1 VRWPTPRTRRS
12 RSESTPEAAALERED
27 IVAIYRQV
35 LGRPPAEEEI
45 AHQLVN
51 RATLEQALRVA
62 LDSDE
67 YRALRHHQDLREV
80 ELAPTFVNV
89 YEEGIARWTTP
100 PGTRSADGVAIVG
113 REGWLFLNGGNNDLI
128 AQYTGAYELDPD
140 WLVRWR
146 RLIDHRIRSAGEL
159 GVDLAMLMLP
169 DKLTV
174 YNRHFPLPLERI
186 GPRPVERLLADPSAR
201 DILYPLDDLRA
212 TAAAGEEVFLRTDS
226 HFNRRGSA
234 ILATHSLRK
243 LGAEMPAGW
252 DEVPLR
258 TYPVAGDLG
267 ARFDPRLV
275 SLYTVPASFGQARI
289 VENNKAAIYAA
300 GAHIGT
306 RSVYVNEAAPDPRV
320 LVVFGGSASYADPG
334 YQGLSWFYSQVFREV
349 HSIWFPFGWDS
360 EYLRRVGAEAVV
372 ISGGDR
378 LVVRVPREDV
388 DTAALAADTLSRGRP
403 VGVERIIA

>member
-1 VRWPTPRTRRS
+1 M
-12 RSESTPEAAALERED
+12 LERED
-27 IVAIYRQV
+27 VIAIYRQV
-35 LGRPPAEEEI
+35 LGRSPAEEEI

-51 RATLEQALRVA
+51 RATLDQVLRVA
-62 LDSDE
+62 LDSEE
-67 YRALRHHQDLREV
+67 YRALRQHQDLREV
-80 ELAPTFVNV
+80 ELAATFVNV
-89 YEEGIARWTTP
+89 YEEGIARWTMP
-100 PGTRSADGVAIVG
+100 PGTVSDDGVAIVG
-113 REGWLFLNGGNNDLI
+113 HEGWLLLNGGNNDVLG
-128 AQYTGAYELDPD
+128 QHTGAYELDPD
-140 WLVRWR
+140 WLERWR
-146 RLIDHRIRSAGEL
+146 RLIEHRIRSAGEL

-174 YNRHFPLPLERI
+174 YERHFPLPLERV

-201 DILYPLDDLRA
+201 EILYPLDDLRA
-212 TAAAGEEVFLRTDS
+212 AAAAGQEVFLRTDS
-226 HFNRRGSA
+226 HFSRHGSA

-252 DEVPLR
+252 DEVALR

-300 GAHIGT
+300 GGHVGT

-320 LVVFGGSASYADPG
+320 LVVFGGSASYADSD
-334 YQGLSWFYSQVFREV
+334 YQGLCWFFSQVFREV
-349 HSIWFPFGWDS
+349 HFVWFPFGWDS
-360 EYLRRVGAEAVV
+360 EYVRRVGAEAVV

-378 LVVRVPREDV
+378 LVVRIPREDV
-388 DTAALAADTLSRGRP
+388 DTAALAADTIASGRP
-403 VGVERIIA
+403 VGSERFLS